1 MTRII
6 SVISGKGGTGKTTL
20 VSNLGAALASKG
32 KKVLV
37 IDGNVSG
44 ANLGLHLGVDDVY
57 PVTLNEVLRKEAF
70 ITHAIYR
77 HPAGF
82 NIIPAALHDLDVNLK
97 GLNKQVVHLLG
108 SHDIILIDAAAGI
121 TDEVEAA
128 LKASDSALIVTNPE
142 HPAVRNALN
151 AKLLADK
158 HKKQVL
164 GIVLNKVFN
173 EKHELTDKEI
183 EEFVES
189 PIIAKIG
196 NHRKVREAIA
206 HRTPLNLHAPGSKPA
221 REVHKLACIVLGE
234 EPPKDTFADTLRDIF
249 DRS

>member
-1 MTRII
+1 MTSII

-57 PVTLNEVLRKEAF
+57 PISLNDVLRKEAF
-70 ITHAIYR
+70 VTHAIYR

-82 NIIPAALHDLDVNLK
+82 NIIPAALHDLDANIDNLK
-97 GLNKQVVHLLG
+97 KHVSHLLG
-108 SHDIILIDAAAGI
+108 SHDIILIDAAAGV

-128 LKASDSALIVTNPE
+128 VKASDYALIVTNPE
-142 HPAVRNALN
+142 HPSVRNALN
-151 AKLLADK
+151 SKLLADK
-158 HKKQVL
+158 HNKKVL
-164 GIVLNKVFN
+164 GIVVNKVFN
-173 EKHELTDKEI
+173 EAHEMSDNEI
-183 EEFVES
+183 EEFVEV
-189 PIIAKIG
+189 PIIAKIT

-206 HRTPLNLHAPGSKPA
+206 SRQPVVLYDSESKPS
-221 REVHKLACIVLGE
+221 REINKLACLLVGE
-234 EPPKDTFADTLRDIF
+234 EAPKETLKHKIKDFF
-249 DRS
+249 DRG